1 MVSSTRK
8 TKGKKN
14 QALPFTIAEIGSADY
29 QKQTR
34 KSSIIIIIVFAASA
48 MLFSSLLV
56 LFLGDAESS
65 NFKWNITGV
74 ILGVLFTAI
83 LINGYFKKQPW
94 MAASMYGWRLKR
106 SLMSVTN
113 IMHHVKIGVSA
124 NDPTAIKLMRFYHL
138 GLLHMHKL
146 DGNPS
151 QDAELISQINELQE
165 KMHDLQIDLQQHTL
179 EPDWISQIKAAY
191 PAK

>member
-1 MVSSTRK
+1 MVSSTHK
-8 TKGKKN
+8 VKGKGKN
-14 QALPFTIAEIGSADY
+14 IAPFTIAGIAPEDY
-29 QKQTR
+29 RKQTR
-34 KSSIIIIIVFAASA
+34 KSSMIIIIVFAASA

-56 LFLGDAESS
+56 LFFGDAENS

-74 ILGVLFTAI
+74 ILGVTFTAI
-83 LINGYFKKQPW
+83 LTTSYFKKLPW
-94 MAASMYGWRLKR
+94 MAASIYGWRLKR

-124 NDPTAIKLMRFYHL
+124 DDPTAIKAMRFYHL

-151 QDAELISQINELQE
+151 QDAELISEINQLQD
-165 KMHDLQIDLQQHTL
+165 KMHALQIDLQQNTL
-179 EPDWISQIKAAY
+179 EPDWILQIKATY